1 VRIFAHYLLFLLVYD
16 VLFALIWL
24 RGPFYAR
31 NMAGQIAGISD
42 RLFEVSGRLAAGLDP
57 ARVNRV
63 VNHWPPGPMSM

>member
-1 VRIFAHYLLFLLVYD
+1 
-16 VLFALIWL
+16 
-24 RGPFYAR
+24 
-31 NMAGQIAGISD
+31 MAGQIAGISD